1 MPPTWQLLGRFKYA
15 QGWSPGRRQ
24 ELCYA
29 LLEVT
34 SLCLSCLGR
43 APLATP
49 FLDPHLPLGILK
61 QVVVPRPLAL
71 LVLGSSERLDLEFL
85 SELGKQGCA
94 REMFPQIRA
103 SWGGAAAAGG
113 RDWAEKGAKFQ
124 EPWDSSLLFQA
135 PASGAGSSGVPSEPP
150 LKLTCQR
157 PADATQT
164 PVFGGPCSGELLSVT
179 KLLRC
184 GLDQRESGGRKQRS
198 GRQLPSPGRE
208 RVAGEREF

>member
-15 QGWSPGRRQ
+15 EGWSPGRRQ

-49 FLDPHLPLGILK
+49 SLDPRLPLGILK

-85 SELGKQGCA
+85 LGA
-94 REMFPQIRA
+94 R
-103 SWGGAAAAGG
+103 
-113 RDWAEKGAKFQ
+113 
-124 EPWDSSLLFQA
+124 
-135 PASGAGSSGVPSEPP
+135 
-150 LKLTCQR
+150 
-157 PADATQT
+157 
-164 PVFGGPCSGELLSVT
+164 
-179 KLLRC
+179 
-184 GLDQRESGGRKQRS
+184 
-198 GRQLPSPGRE
+198 
-208 RVAGEREF
+208 